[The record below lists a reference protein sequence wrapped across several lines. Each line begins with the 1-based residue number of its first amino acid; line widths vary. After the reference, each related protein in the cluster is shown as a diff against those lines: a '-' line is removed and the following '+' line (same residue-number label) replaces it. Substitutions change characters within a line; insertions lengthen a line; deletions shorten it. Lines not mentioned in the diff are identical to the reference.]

1 MPTLTIFIQHSI
13 GSGSYSNQTNE
24 IQGIQIGRK
33 VVKLPLYT
41 ENMILYR
48 ENPQDAT
55 QKLFKL
61 INEFS
66 KVAGYKFNIQKSVG
80 FLYTNNEV
88 LEKEYKNMVFFK
100 ISPKGIK
107 YLRINVT
114 EEVKVVYAK
123 KYITLINGIKR
134 IQGNGKVFHAPG
146 LEELI
151 LLKWSNYPKQCTD

>member
-33 VVKLPLYT
+33 VVKLQLYT